1 MTHYHNLVCPY
12 AFLKLTS
19 PPHKLSMNAERVI
32 PNFYILGHT
41 LTSRIWIHTWRL
53 HFIHRYSAIFSVRFQ
68 HPVIIESNICLYC
81 FLYLMGSILC
91 LFAHSCLTLHDPMVC
106 SLPGSSVHGD
116 SPGKNTREGC
126 HVLLQGIFPTQGLN
140 PGLQHC
146 RQILYHLSHQGN
158 KTFYIIPLLPSSN
171 KDSPIQKLTQSPQ
184 FNIPPTI
191 SQANTTWIRLLP
203 KQIWHN

>member
-41 LTSRIWIHTWRL
+41 LTSRIWTHTWRL
-53 HFIHRYSAIFSVRFQ
+53 HFIHRYSAIFSVCFQ

-81 FLYLMGSILC
+81 FLYLMGSLLC

-146 RQILYHLSHQGN
+146 
-158 KTFYIIPLLPSSN
+158 
-171 KDSPIQKLTQSPQ
+171 
-184 FNIPPTI
+184 
-191 SQANTTWIRLLP
+191 
-203 KQIWHN
+203 KQITIWATREISLSMSYHSCYLATRTHLYKSLHRVLSSTSHLP